1 MAQERTILHCDM
13 NCFYASC
20 EMAYHPELQGKPIAV
35 CGDPERRSGIVL
47 TASYPAKRMGVK
59 TGMPLWEAQQHCRD
73 IIFVPA
79 HYDMYTRFSGY
90 TREIF
95 LRFTDQVEPFG
106 LDEAWLDCTGSR
118 MMYGDGLT
126 IAKKISDTI
135 KDELG
140 ITCSIG
146 VSWNK
151 TLAKLGS
158 DYKKPDAITVINREN
173 FKDIVFPLPA
183 SDLLYV
189 GSKTSAK
196 LANYAV
202 HTIGDLAQANPK
214 FIQEKLGK
222 VGIMIWQFANGMDTS
237 AVAKY
242 EYKDVVA
249 PIKSIG
255 NSWTTPRDLM
265 TDEDVWI
272 VLYLLS
278 ESVAARLRENHFR
291 CRGVEVTLRDSSL
304 FAFERQTK
312 LGQPTMQEREIAQAA
327 YLLYK
332 KNYRWN
338 EHLRSI
344 GVRAIDLRPDT
355 EPSQISFDY
364 SAEKQ
369 ESMEKL
375 ESAIDGVRN
384 RFGYYSVQRCVM
396 YKDRFLSHCDERE
409 TIQYTRTGICRGA
422 FNSICLNSEL
432 RNMWKSSQTSCR
444 TERSH
449 RKPSSGIPGRGS
461 TSQISPRYCL
471 ENTQRQAVSVFGI
484 PAR

>member
-1 MAQERTILHCDM
+1 MSKDRTILHVDM

-20 EMAYHPELQGKPIAV
+20 EMAYHPKLQGKPIAV

-79 HYDMYTRFSGY
+79 HYDLYTRYSGY

-95 LRFTDQVEPFG
+95 LRYSDQVEPFG
-106 LDEAWLDCTGSR
+106 LDEAWIDCTGSWQIH
-118 MMYGDGLT
+118 GDGPT
-126 IAKKISDTI
+126 IAKKMSDTV

-158 DYKKPDAITVINREN
+158 DYKKPDATTIISRDN
-173 FKDIVFPLPA
+173 FKKIVWLLPA

-189 GSKTSAK
+189 GSKTAAK
-196 LANYAV
+196 LSNYAI
-202 HTIGDLAQANPK
+202 HTIGDLAQTNPK
-214 FIQEKLGK
+214 FLQEKLGK
-222 VGIMIWQFANGMDTS
+222 VGVMLWQFANGMDS
-237 AVAKY
+237 APVAKY
-242 EYKDVVA
+242 EYKDVIA

-255 NSWTTPRDLM
+255 NSWTTPRDLL

-272 VLYLLS
+272 VILLLA

-304 FAFERQTK
+304 FSFERQCK
-312 LGQPTMQEREIAQAA
+312 LQQPTMQEQEIAKAA
-327 YLLYK
+327 YKLYK
-332 KNYRWN
+332 KNYRWG

-344 GVRAIDLRPDT
+344 GVRAIDLRPET
-355 EPSQISFDY
+355 EPSQISFDC

-369 ESMEKL
+369 EDLEKL
-375 ESAIDGVRN
+375 ESAIDNVRG
-384 RFGYYSVQRCVM
+384 RFGYYALQRGVM
-396 YKDRFLSHCDERE
+396 YCDRALSHCDAKGDH
-409 TIQYTRTGICRGA
+409 TIHPHGYLQG
-422 FNSICLNSEL
+422 SI
-432 RNMWKSSQTSCR
+432 
-444 TERSH
+444 
-449 RKPSSGIPGRGS
+449 
-461 TSQISPRYCL
+461 
-471 ENTQRQAVSVFGI
+471 
-484 PAR
+484 